1 MFGAIDNEESKNR
14 TGFAKNPIFFA
25 VIFVSISLVA
35 IGCGVYMLCK
45 KDNPDAADS
54 TGPGYSVAISNRL
67 FKVFHEVNLNERSG
81 NQKICP
87 AQIKNCLLFA
97 GRSGG

>member
-45 KDNPDAADS
+45 KDNPDAADA

-67 FKVFHEVNLNERSG
+67 FKVFREAHLSKRRSD
-81 NQKICP
+81 
-87 AQIKNCLLFA
+87 
-97 GRSGG
+97 